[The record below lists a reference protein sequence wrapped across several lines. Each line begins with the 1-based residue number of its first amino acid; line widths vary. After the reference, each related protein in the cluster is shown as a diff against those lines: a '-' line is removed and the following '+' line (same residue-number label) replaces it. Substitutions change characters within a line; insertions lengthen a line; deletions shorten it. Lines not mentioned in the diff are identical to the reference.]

1 MSEKNCCSPKSERQE
16 LININ
21 ESLVKKNNITDFC
34 NMRFIESGKFLMGTN
49 YDLGFISDGE
59 GPIREIELDEFYM
72 DKFPV
77 TNLEFEKF
85 CSTTNYKTEAESYGW
100 SFVFYQLVSE
110 KIKKEVRESV
120 SNAPWWWKIDGANW
134 RNPYGKDSSLDG
146 LENHPVV
153 HVSWNDANAYSNWV
167 GKDLPTEAEWEYAA
181 RGGLE
186 QKLYSWGDDTS
197 EIYNK
202 CNIWDGN
209 FPNQN
214 TLDDGWLGTSPV
226 DFFKPNNFDI
236 YDTSGNVW
244 EWCSDW
250 FSSSYH
256 SNDRKETR
264 LNPSGPKFGTSKVMK
279 GGSYLCNDSYCNRYR
294 VAARTE
300 NSPDSSTG
308 NLGFRLIYRK

>member
-1 MSEKNCCSPKSERQE
+1 M
-16 LININ
+16 
-21 ESLVKKNNITDFC
+21 
-34 NMRFIESGKFLMGTN
+34 
-49 YDLGFISDGE
+49 
-59 GPIREIELDEFYM
+59 
-72 DKFPV
+72 
-77 TNLEFEKF
+77 
-85 CSTTNYKTEAESYGW
+85 
-100 SFVFYQLVSE
+100 
-110 KIKKEVRESV
+110 
-120 SNAPWWWKIDGANW
+120 
-134 RNPYGKDSSLDG
+134 
-146 LENHPVV
+146 
-153 HVSWNDANAYSNWV
+153 
-167 GKDLPTEAEWEYAA
+167 
-181 RGGLE
+181 E
-186 QKLYSWGDDTS
+186 QKLYAWGDDGS
-197 EIYNK
+197 EIFNR

-209 FPNQN
+209 FPNEN

-264 LNPSGPKFGTSKVMK
+264 LNPSGPKFGTNKVMK

>member
-1 MSEKNCCSPKSERQE
+1 MNH
-16 LININ
+16 IM
-21 ESLVKKNNITDFC
+21 FC
-34 NMRFIESGKFLMGTN
+34 NQ
-49 YDLGFISDGE
+49 
-59 GPIREIELDEFYM
+59 
-72 DKFPV
+72 
-77 TNLEFEKF
+77 
-85 CSTTNYKTEAESYGW
+85 
-100 SFVFYQLVSE
+100 FVFYQLVSE
-110 KIKKEVRESV
+110 KIKNEVKESV

-153 HVSWNDANAYSNWV
+153 HVSWNDANAYSNWI

-186 QKLYSWGDDTS
+186 QKLYAWGDDGS
-197 EIYNK
+197 EIFNR

-209 FPNQN
+209 FPNEN

-226 DFFKPNNFDI
+226 DFFKPNNFEI

-300 NSPDSSTG
+300 NTPDSSTG